1 MARFECE
8 VFRRVVTK
16 FQTFLRNH
24 ILLVG
29 LATVLVPLLSLLA
42 LQYWSLSELEETSTV
57 ADVVW
62 RKNYLMDV
70 SKEIKFFYR
79 NNAEKVLNIP
89 ASSIENGM
97 RPETFPFG
105 KCSVDGAKRLFIA
118 TFDGRGGAQVYFYDP
133 YDQSLMKEA
142 PADEMRTADM
152 LVAPLRIL
160 NQEGKAM
167 SGALTMEERDPEN
180 RVLFKPIID
189 DSARVIGAAGMI
201 IDKELFGKV
210 YLPQTITNTL
220 PRFFPADKQE
230 SVIVTVYDEKNQQVF
245 STQPV
250 KGLDDESSVNIP
262 VYSDWRL
269 TIRSRHR
276 TPAQWAAWN
285 FKLNLTLSILMTV
298 ALLSGIILALRAAQ
312 RQMRLSQMKTDF
324 VSNVS
329 HELRTPLASI
339 RVFGEFLKMGRVSG
353 EEKIR
358 EYGEYIETES
368 RRLTQLVNNILDF
381 SRIESGRKTY
391 DFNETDAVALVHQT
405 LKTFDI
411 QLKQRGF
418 SVNVKEPEAVLPA
431 VFVDSE
437 AIAQALINLLDNA
450 VKYSADAHEIE
461 IRLGCTDGFVQIA
474 VRDYGI
480 GLGREDQQKVFEKF
494 YRVCTGLVHESRG
507 SGLGLSLVKH
517 IVEAHK
523 GRVTLE
529 SEPGRGSTFTIHL
542 PVKERT
548 VEERAAPRTEERS
561 VGSNLIQA
569 GNLK

>member
-1 MARFECE
+1 M
-8 VFRRVVTK
+8 
-16 FQTFLRNH
+16 
-24 ILLVG
+24 
-29 LATVLVPLLSLLA
+29 VPLLSLLA

-70 SKEIKFFYR
+70 TKEIKFFYR

-89 ASSIENGM
+89 ASSIENGVH
-97 RPETFPFG
+97 PEVFPFG
-105 KCSVDGAKRLFIA
+105 KCTIDGAKRLFIA
-118 TFDGRGGAQVYFYDP
+118 TFDGRGGAQIFFYDP
-133 YDQSLMKEA
+133 YDQTLINNPPE
-142 PADEMRTADM
+142 DEVRTANM

-160 NQEGKAM
+160 NQEEKTT
-167 SGALTMEERDPEN
+167 SGALTIEDRDPEN

-189 DSARVIGAAGMI
+189 DGARVIGAAGMI
-201 IDKELFGKV
+201 IDRELFGKV
-210 YLPQTITNTL
+210 YLPQTINSTL
-220 PRFFPADKQE
+220 PRFFPADKLD
-230 SVIVTVYDEKNQQVF
+230 SVIVTVYDEQNRTVF

-250 KGLDDESSVNIP
+250 KGLDDESYVYMP
-262 VYSDWRL
+262 FYSDWRL
-269 TIRSRHR
+269 SIRSRHR

-285 FKLNLTLSILMTV
+285 FKLNMTLSVLMTV

-339 RVFGEFLKMGRVSG
+339 RVFGEFLKMGRVQD

-391 DFNETDAVALVHQT
+391 EFNETDPSSLVHYT

-418 SVNVKEPEAVLPA
+418 SVNLKEPNAPLPP
-431 VFVDSE
+431 VFVDGE
-437 AIAQALINLLDNA
+437 AMSQALINLLDNA
-450 VKYSADAHEIE
+450 VKYSGEAHEIE
-461 IRLGCTDGFVQIA
+461 IRLSHEGGFVNIA
-474 VRDYGI
+474 VRDHGI
-480 GLGREDQQKVFEKF
+480 GLSREDQQKVFEKF
-494 YRVCTGLVHESRG
+494 YRVCTGLIHESRG

-517 IVEAHK
+517 IVEAHH
-523 GRVTLE
+523 GRVTVE

-542 PVKERT
+542 PVKER
-548 VEERAAPRTEERS
+548 AAQEVLENKGEQA
-561 VGSNLIQA
+561 VGGNLLQA

>member
-1 MARFECE
+1 LND
-8 VFRRVVTK
+8 VTK
-16 FQTFLRNH
+16 FQKFLRNH

-105 KCSVDGAKRLFIA
+105 KCSIDGAKRLFIA
-118 TFDGRGGAQVYFYDP
+118 TFDGKGGTQIHFYDP
-133 YDQSLMKEA
+133 YDQSLTQNP
-142 PADEMRTADM
+142 PADEVRTANM

-160 NQEGKAM
+160 NEEGKAT
-167 SGALTMEERDPEN
+167 SGALVIEERDPEN
-180 RVLFKPIID
+180 RVVFKPIID
-189 DSARVIGAAGMI
+189 NHTRVVGAAGMI
-201 IDKELFGKV
+201 IDKELFSKI

-220 PRFFPADKQE
+220 PRFFPDDKQD
-230 SVIVTVYDEKNQQVF
+230 SIIVTVYDEKNQEVF

-250 KGLDDESSVNIP
+250 KGLDDESFVWLP
-262 VYSDWRL
+262 FYSDWRL
-269 TIRSRHR
+269 SIRSRHS

-339 RVFGEFLKMGRVSG
+339 RVFGEFLKMGRVQD

-391 DFNETDAVALVHQT
+391 EFNETDPSALVHHT

-418 SVNVKEPEAVLPA
+418 SVNVKESATPLPS
-431 VFVDSE
+431 VFVDAE

-450 VKYSADAHEIE
+450 VKYSGEAHEIE
-461 IRLGCTDGFVQIA
+461 LRLEREKGFVWIA
-474 VRDYGI
+474 VHDHGI
-480 GLGREDQQKVFEKF
+480 GLSREDQQKVFEKF
-494 YRVCTGLVHESRG
+494 YRVCNGLVHESRG

-523 GRVTLE
+523 GRVTCE

-542 PVKERT
+542 PVKAKT
-548 VEERAAPRTEERS
+548 AEEPTARKEEQR
-561 VGSNLIQA
+561 VGGNLVQA

>member
-1 MARFECE
+1 M
-8 VFRRVVTK
+8 
-16 FQTFLRNH
+16 
-24 ILLVG
+24 LVG
-29 LATVLVPLLSLLA
+29 LVTVLVPLLSLLA

-62 RKNYLMDV
+62 RKNYLNDV

-89 ASSIENGM
+89 ASSIENGV

-105 KCSVDGAKRLFIA
+105 KCSIDGAKRLFIA
-118 TFDGRGGAQVYFYDP
+118 TFDGKGGAQIYFYDP
-133 YDQSLMKEA
+133 YDQTLTDNP
-142 PADEMRTADM
+142 PAGEVRTANM

-160 NQEGKAM
+160 NQEGKAT
-167 SGALTMEERDPEN
+167 SGALTIEDRDPEN
-180 RVLFKPIID
+180 RVMFKPIID
-189 DSARVIGAAGMI
+189 EHARVVGAAGMI
-201 IDKELFGKV
+201 IDKELFSTI
-210 YLPQTITNTL
+210 YLPQTIRNTL
-220 PRFFPADKQE
+220 PRFFPDEKRE
-230 SVIVTVYDEKNQQVF
+230 SVIVTVYDDQNRAVF

-250 KGLDDESSVNIP
+250 KGQDDESWIWMP
-262 VYSDWRL
+262 LYSDWRL
-269 TIRSRHR
+269 AIRSSHL

-298 ALLSGIILALRAAQ
+298 ALLSGIILALRAAQRRAAQ

-339 RVFGEFLKMGRVSG
+339 RVFGEFLKMGRVSDD
-353 EEKIR
+353 EKIR

-391 DFNETDAVALVHQT
+391 DFEPVNPSELVHST
-405 LKTFDI
+405 LKTFDV

-418 SVNVKEPEAVLPA
+418 SVHVKEPESPLPA
-431 VFVDSE
+431 VMVDSE
-437 AIAQALINLLDNA
+437 SIAQALINLLDNA
-450 VKYSADAHEIE
+450 VKYSGAAHEIE
-461 IRLGCTDGFVQIA
+461 VELERERGFVAIH
-474 VRDYGI
+474 VRDHGI
-480 GLGREDQQKVFEKF
+480 GLSREDQRKVFEKF

-523 GRVTLE
+523 GRVAVE
-529 SEPGRGSTFTIHL
+529 SEPGSGSTFSILL
-542 PVKERT
+542 PVKVGV
-548 VEERAAPRTEERS
+548 VEQSSARQGEPA
-561 VGSNLIQA
+561 VGGSFIQA

>member
-1 MARFECE
+1 
-8 VFRRVVTK
+8 VTK

-29 LATVLVPLLSLLA
+29 LVTVMLPLLSLLA

-62 RKNYLMDV
+62 RKNYLNDV

-89 ASSIENGM
+89 ASSIENGV

-118 TFDGRGGAQVYFYDP
+118 TFDGKGGAQIHFYDP
-133 YDQSLMKEA
+133 YDQTLTDNP
-142 PADEMRTADM
+142 PADEVRTANT

-160 NQEGKAM
+160 NQEGQAT
-167 SGALTMEERDPEN
+167 SGALTIEDRDPEN
-180 RVLFKPIID
+180 RVMFKPILND
-189 DSARVIGAAGMI
+189 HARVVGAAGMI
-201 IDKELFGKV
+201 IDKELFSTIH
-210 YLPQTITNTL
+210 LPQTIRNTL
-220 PRFFPADKQE
+220 PRFFPDEKQE
-230 SVIVTVYDEKNQQVF
+230 SVIVTVYDEKNRAVF

-250 KGLDDESSVNIP
+250 KGQDDETWTWMP
-262 VYSDWRL
+262 LYSDWRL
-269 TIRSRHR
+269 AIRSSHL

-339 RVFGEFLKMGRVSG
+339 RVFGEFLKMGRVSDD
-353 EEKIR
+353 EKIR

-391 DFNETDAVALVHQT
+391 DFEAVNPSDLVHST
-405 LKTFDI
+405 LKTFDV

-418 SVNVKEPEAVLPA
+418 SVHVKEPDAPLPA
-431 VFVDSE
+431 IMVDPES
-437 AIAQALINLLDNA
+437 IAQALINLLDNA
-450 VKYSADAHEIE
+450 IKYSGQAHEIE
-461 IRLGCTDGFVQIA
+461 IVLERERGFA
-474 VRDYGI
+474 AMRVRDHGI
-480 GLGREDQQKVFEKF
+480 GLSREDQRKVFEKF
-494 YRVCTGLVHESRG
+494 YRVCTGLVHETRG

-523 GRVTLE
+523 GRVAVE
-529 SEPGRGSTFTIHL
+529 SEPGRGSTFTILL
-542 PVKERT
+542 PVKESAAEQST
-548 VEERAAPRTEERS
+548 APQQGGPGVAGISLKRAT
-561 VGSNLIQA
+561 
-569 GNLK
+569 

>member
-1 MARFECE
+1 M
-8 VFRRVVTK
+8 TK
-16 FQTFLRNH
+16 FQKFLRNH

-42 LQYWSLSELEETSTV
+42 LQYWSLSALEETSTV

-70 SKEIKFFYR
+70 SKEIKYFYR

-89 ASSIENGM
+89 ASSIENGVQ
-97 RPETFPFG
+97 PETFPFG
-105 KCSVDGAKRLFIA
+105 KCSIDGAKRLFIA
-118 TFDGRGGAQVYFYDP
+118 TFDGKGGTQINFYDP
-133 YDQSLMKEA
+133 YDQSRTLN
-142 PADEMRTADM
+142 PPVDEVRTANM

-160 NQEGKAM
+160 NEEGKAT
-167 SGALTMEERDPEN
+167 SGALAIEERDPEN
-180 RVLFKPIID
+180 RVVYKPIID
-189 DSARVIGAAGMI
+189 NHTRVIGVAGMI

-210 YLPQTITNTL
+210 YLPQTITSTL
-220 PRFFPADKQE
+220 PRFFPAEKQD
-230 SVIVTVYDEKNQQVF
+230 SVIVTVYDEKNQVVF

-250 KGLDDESSVNIP
+250 KGLDDESFVWMP
-262 VYSDWRL
+262 FYSDWRL
-269 TIRSRHR
+269 TIRSHHS

-339 RVFGEFLKMGRVSG
+339 RVFGEFLKMGRVQD

-391 DFNETDAVALVHQT
+391 EFNETDPLVLVYDT
-405 LKTFDI
+405 LKSFDI

-418 SVNVKEPEAVLPA
+418 SVNVKESKSPLPA

-437 AIAQALINLLDNA
+437 AIAQVLINLLDNA
-450 VKYSADAHEIE
+450 VKYSGAAHEIE
-461 IRLGCTDGFVQIA
+461 LQLGREKGFVTISVHDQ
-474 VRDYGI
+474 GI
-480 GLGREDQQKVFEKF
+480 GLSREDQQKVFEKF

-523 GRVTLE
+523 GRVTVE

-542 PVKERT
+542 PVKEKLAEQPAGRK
-548 VEERAAPRTEERS
+548 EERP
-561 VGSNLIQA
+561 VGGNLIQA

>member
-1 MARFECE
+1 MAD
-8 VFRRVVTK
+8 
-16 FQTFLRNH
+16 
-24 ILLVG
+24 G
-29 LATVLVPLLSLLA
+29 
-42 LQYWSLSELEETSTV
+42 
-57 ADVVW
+57 VW

-89 ASSIENGM
+89 ASSIEHGQ

-105 KCSVDGAKRLFIA
+105 QCSIEGAKRLFIA
-118 TFDGRGGAQVYFYDP
+118 TFDGKGEAQIYFYDP
-133 YDQSLMKEA
+133 YNQTYTANPPE
-142 PADEMRTADM
+142 DEVRTANL

-160 NQEGKAM
+160 NQEGKAT
-167 SGALTMEERDPEN
+167 SAALTIEDRDPEN
-180 RVLFKPIID
+180 RVALKPIID
-189 DSARVIGAAGMI
+189 DHARVVGAAGMI
-201 IDKELFGKV
+201 IDKELFSKV
-210 YLPQTITNTL
+210 YLPQTIKNTL
-220 PRFFPADKQE
+220 PRFFPAEKMD
-230 SVIVTVYDEKNQQVF
+230 SIIVTAYDEKNQMIF

-250 KGLDDESSVNIP
+250 KGLDDETWIWMP
-262 VYSDWRL
+262 IYSDFRL
-269 TIRSRHR
+269 AIRSRHL
-276 TPAQWAAWN
+276 TSEQWAHWN
-285 FKLNLTLSILMTV
+285 FKLNMTLSVLMTV

-339 RVFGEFLKMGRVSG
+339 RVFGEFLKMGRVTE

-368 RRLTQLVNNILDF
+368 TRLTQLVNNILDF

-391 DFNETDAVALVHQT
+391 DFDETNPIDLIHST
-405 LKTFDI
+405 LKTFDV

-418 SVNVKEPEAVLPA
+418 HVNVKEPSSPLPA
-431 VFVDSE
+431 VFVDAE

-450 VKYSADAHEIE
+450 VKYSGEAHEIE
-461 IRLGCTDGFVQIA
+461 IALSHENRFVRIS
-474 VRDYGI
+474 VRDHGI
-480 GLGREDQQKVFEKF
+480 GLSREDQQKVFEKF

-517 IVEAHK
+517 IVEAHR
-523 GRVTLE
+523 GRITVE

-542 PVKERT
+542 PVKEKPI
-548 VEERAAPRTEERS
+548 EESNARTEKQQ
-561 VGSNLIQA
+561 VGSDLLQA

>member
-1 MARFECE
+1 M
-8 VFRRVVTK
+8 TK
-16 FQTFLRNH
+16 FQKFLRNH

-29 LATVLVPLLSLLA
+29 LATVMVPLGSLLA
-42 LQYWSLSELEETSTV
+42 LQYWSLSKLEETSTV

-89 ASSIENGM
+89 ATSIEDGVS
-97 RPETFPFG
+97 PEVFPFD

-118 TFDGRGGAQVYFYDP
+118 TFDGKGGAQIFFYDP
-133 YDQSLMKEA
+133 YDQSRTLNP
-142 PADEMRTADM
+142 PADELRTANI
-152 LVAPLRIL
+152 LIAPLRIL
-160 NQEGKAM
+160 NEEGKAT
-167 SGALTMEERDPEN
+167 SGALTIEERDPEN
-180 RVLFKPIID
+180 RVVFKPIID
-189 DSARVIGAAGMI
+189 KHARVIGAAGMI
-201 IDKELFGKV
+201 IDKELFGKI
-210 YLPQTITNTL
+210 YLPQTITSTL
-220 PRFFPADKQE
+220 PRFFPAEKQD
-230 SVIVTVYDEKNQQVF
+230 SIIVTVYDEKNQVVF
-245 STQPV
+245 SSQQV
-250 KGLDDESSVNIP
+250 QGLDDETFVYMP
-262 VYSDWRL
+262 FYSDWRL
-269 TIRSRHR
+269 AIRSRHR

-285 FKLNLTLSILMTV
+285 FKLNLTLAILMTV
-298 ALLSGIILALRAAQ
+298 ALLSGIVLALRAAQ

-339 RVFGEFLKMGRVSG
+339 RVFGEFLKMGRVSE

-391 DFNETDAVALVHQT
+391 DFNETDPSALVHST

-418 SVNVKEPEAVLPA
+418 SVHVTEPPLPLPPVL
-431 VFVDSE
+431 VDSE

-450 VKYSADAHEIE
+450 VKYSGAAHELE
-461 IRLGCTDGFVQIA
+461 IALGRERGFVNIS
-474 VRDYGI
+474 VHDHGI
-480 GLGREDQQKVFEKF
+480 GLSREEQQKVFEKF

-523 GRVTLE
+523 GRITVE
-529 SEPGRGSTFTIHL
+529 SEPGKGSTFTIHL
-542 PVKERT
+542 PVKERVAEEPAGNNENQT
-548 VEERAAPRTEERS
+548 V
-561 VGSNLIQA
+561 GGNLVQA

>member
-1 MARFECE
+1 
-8 VFRRVVTK
+8 VTK
-16 FQTFLRNH
+16 FQKFLRNH

-29 LATVLVPLLSLLA
+29 LATVLVPLSSLLA
-42 LQYWSLSELEETSTV
+42 LQYWSLSELEQTSTV

-89 ASSIENGM
+89 ASTIENGVY
-97 RPETFPFG
+97 PETFPFG
-105 KCSVDGAKRLFIA
+105 KCSIDGAKRLFIA
-118 TFDGRGGAQVYFYDP
+118 TFDGKGGTRIFFYDP
-133 YDQSLMKEA
+133 YDQSLTKN
-142 PADEMRTADM
+142 PPVDEVRTANM

-160 NQEGKAM
+160 NEEGKAT
-167 SGALTMEERDPEN
+167 SGALTIEERDPEN
-180 RVLFKPIID
+180 RVVFKPIINNQT
-189 DSARVIGAAGMI
+189 RVIGATGMI
-201 IDKELFGKV
+201 IDKELFGKI
-210 YLPQTITNTL
+210 YLPQTITSTL
-220 PRFFPADKQE
+220 PRFFPAEKQD
-230 SVIVTVYDEKNQQVF
+230 SVIVTVYDEKDQVVF
-245 STQPV
+245 STHPV
-250 KGLDDESSVNIP
+250 KGLDDETSIWMP
-262 VYSDWRL
+262 FYSDWRL
-269 TIRSRHR
+269 AIRSHHR

-339 RVFGEFLKMGRVSG
+339 RVFGEFLKMGRVQD

-391 DFNETDAVALVHQT
+391 DFNETDPSALVHST

-418 SVNVKEPEAVLPA
+418 SVNVKEPQVPLPAIFVDGEAVG
-431 VFVDSE
+431 
-437 AIAQALINLLDNA
+437 QALINLLDNA
-450 VKYSADAHEIE
+450 VKYSGAAHEIE
-461 IRLGCTDGFVQIA
+461 IQLGREKGFVAIA
-474 VRDYGI
+474 VHDHGI
-480 GLGREDQQKVFEKF
+480 GLSREDQQKVFEKF

-523 GRVTLE
+523 GRVTVE
-529 SEPGRGSTFTIHL
+529 SEPGRGSTFTIYL
-542 PVKERT
+542 PAREKAAEQLQERKE
-548 VEERAAPRTEERS
+548 ESP
-561 VGSNLIQA
+561 VGGSLIQA

>member
-1 MARFECE
+1 M
-8 VFRRVVTK
+8 TK
-16 FQTFLRNH
+16 FQKFLRNH

-89 ASSIENGM
+89 ASSIENGVS
-97 RPETFPFG
+97 PEVFPFG

-118 TFDGRGGAQVYFYDP
+118 TFDGKGGAQVFFYDP
-133 YDQSLMKEA
+133 YDQSRTLN
-142 PADEMRTADM
+142 PPTDEVRTANIV
-152 LVAPLRIL
+152 VAPLRIL
-160 NQEGKAM
+160 NEEGKAT
-167 SGALTMEERDPEN
+167 SGALTTEERDPEN
-180 RVLFKPIID
+180 RVVFKPIINNQ
-189 DSARVIGAAGMI
+189 ARVIGVAGML
-201 IDKELFGKV
+201 IDKELFGKI
-210 YLPQTITNTL
+210 YLPQTITSTL
-220 PRFFPADKQE
+220 PRFFPAEKQD
-230 SVIVTVYDEKNQQVF
+230 SVIVTVYDEKNQVVF

-250 KGLDDESSVNIP
+250 QGLDDESFVYMP
-262 VYSDWRL
+262 FYSDWRL
-269 TIRSRHR
+269 AIRSRHR

-339 RVFGEFLKMGRVSG
+339 RVFGEFLKMGRVSD

-391 DFNETDAVALVHQT
+391 EFNEADPLALVHST
-405 LKTFDI
+405 VKSFDI

-418 SVNVKEPEAVLPA
+418 SVRVTEPPQPLPH

-437 AIAQALINLLDNA
+437 AISQALINLLDNA
-450 VKYSADAHEIE
+450 IKYSGAAHEIE
-461 IRLGCTDGFVQIA
+461 VALGHERGFVTIS
-474 VRDYGI
+474 VHDHGI
-480 GLGREDQQKVFEKF
+480 GLSREDQQKVFEKF

-523 GRVTLE
+523 GRVTVE
-529 SEPGRGSTFTIHL
+529 SEPGRGSTFRLHL
-542 PVKERT
+542 PVKERAAEEYA
-548 VEERAAPRTEERS
+548 VEQKDNQS
-561 VGSNLIQA
+561 VGGNLVQA

>member
-1 MARFECE
+1 
-8 VFRRVVTK
+8 VTK
-16 FQTFLRNH
+16 FQKFLRTH
-24 ILLVG
+24 IMLVG
-29 LATVLVPLLSLLA
+29 LVTVLVPLLSLLA

-89 ASSIENGM
+89 ASSIQNGLH
-97 RPETFPFG
+97 PETFPFG
-105 KCSVDGAKRLFIA
+105 KCSIDGAKRLFIA
-118 TFDGRGGAQVYFYDP
+118 TFDGKGGAQVFFYDP
-133 YDQSLMKEA
+133 YDQSLVTNP
-142 PADEMRTADM
+142 PADEVRTANI

-160 NQEGKAM
+160 HEEGKAT
-167 SGALTMEERDPEN
+167 SGALTLEERDPEN
-180 RVLFKPIID
+180 RVMFKPIID
-189 DSARVIGAAGMI
+189 DEARVIGAAGMI

-210 YLPQTITNTL
+210 YLPQTITTTL

-230 SVIVTVYDEKNQQVF
+230 SIIVTAYDEKNQVVF

-250 KGLDDESSVNIP
+250 KGLDDETFVWMP
-262 VYSDWRL
+262 LYSDWRL
-269 TIRSRHR
+269 TIRSRHS

-285 FKLNLTLSILMTV
+285 FKLNMTLSVLMTV

-339 RVFGEFLKMGRVSG
+339 RVFAEFLKMGRVSE

-391 DFNETDAVALVHQT
+391 DFNETDPSALVHHT

-411 QLKQRGF
+411 QIKQRGF
-418 SVNVKEPEAVLPA
+418 SVNVREPQGPLPA
-431 VFVDSE
+431 VFVDEESM
-437 AIAQALINLLDNA
+437 AQALINLLDNA
-450 VKYSADAHEIE
+450 IKYSGAAHEIE
-461 IRLGCTDGFVQIA
+461 IELAHAAGFVTIA
-474 VRDYGI
+474 VHDHGI
-480 GLGREDQQKVFEKF
+480 GLSREDQQKVFEKF
-494 YRVCTGLVHESRG
+494 YRVCTGLVHETRG

-523 GRVTLE
+523 GRITVE

-542 PVKERT
+542 PVKEKT
-548 VEERAAPRTEERS
+548 AEAAAEKQEEHA
-561 VGSNLIQA
+561 VGGQMIQK
-569 GNLK
+569 GLMH